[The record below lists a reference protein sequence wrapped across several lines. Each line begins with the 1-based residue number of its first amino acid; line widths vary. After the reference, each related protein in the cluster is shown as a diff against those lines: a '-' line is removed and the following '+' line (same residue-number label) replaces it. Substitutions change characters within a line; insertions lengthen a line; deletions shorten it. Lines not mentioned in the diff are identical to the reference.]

1 MRKIFSKFLSVTAS
15 TNIKDIGE
23 QELCNPALLR
33 RYAKFLDNHFV
44 TGDDERLM
52 CDSAKR
58 YLSGVFDVTKFTF
71 SVQSKLHRC
80 RHRVVQEV
88 EEGFKNSDH
97 LMVIWFRWGVSI
109 EVLSNR
115 TGYYERHQ
123 LKYHTIVQ
131 EVQENHLT
139 VLRIRWGVSIEV
151 LSNRTGYTERYQL
164 KPHTI
169 IYRIRWGGG
178 IKVLSIGRDL
188 LEDIFYSR
196 TPRKD

>member
-1 MRKIFSKFLSVTAS
+1 MQYGVYDQVNSQFVFDVRRHQRIDWQRSHCDGMRKIFSKFLSVTAS

-97 LMVIWFRWGVSI
+97 LMVI
-109 EVLSNR
+109 
-115 TGYYERHQ
+115 
-123 LKYHTIVQ
+123 
-131 EVQENHLT
+131 
-139 VLRIRWGVSIEV
+139 
-151 LSNRTGYTERYQL
+151 
-164 KPHTI
+164 
-169 IYRIRWGGG
+169 
-178 IKVLSIGRDL
+178 
-188 LEDIFYSR
+188 
-196 TPRKD
+196 